1 MIKKII
7 NEPKQ
12 FLNFLVTY
20 FPGSSGN
27 MLRRLLYKV
36 RLNSLGTKLYTE
48 IGFRLT
54 CPRNIVIGNNA
65 NFSRDCSLNSCNGK
79 INIGDNISVNQNVDI
94 NSSNGGFIEIGN
106 DVLIGNNVVIR
117 AADHIYKNTSKK
129 INRSGHVAG
138 KIIIGNNVWIGANC
152 VILKNVTIKDG
163 SVIGA
168 GTVVTKDVDS
178 NEVVISSKQVN
189 LKIFNNL

>member
-27 MLRRLLYKV
+27 MLRRLLYKF

-48 IGFRLT
+48 IGFRVS

-65 NFSRDCSLNSCNGK
+65 DCMRDCSLNSCNGK

-94 NSSNGGFIEIGN
+94 NSSDGGFIEIGN
-106 DVLIGNNVVIR
+106 DVSIGNNVVIR
-117 AADHIYKNTSKK
+117 AADHIYKNKSKK
-129 INRSGHVAG
+129 INQSGHVGG

-178 NEVVISSKQVN
+178 NELAISNKQVN
-189 LKIFNNL
+189 LKSI

>member
-7 NEPKQ
+7 NELKQ

-27 MLRRLLYKV
+27 MLRRSLYKV

-48 IGFRLT
+48 IGLRLT

-65 NFSRDCSLNSCNGK
+65 SFMRGCSLNSCEGK
-79 INIGDNISVNQNVDI
+79 INIWDNISTNQNVDI

-106 DVLIGNNVVIR
+106 DVLIGNNVLIR
-117 AADHIYKNTSKK
+117 AADHVYNNKSKK
-129 INRSGHVAG
+129 INQSGHVGG

-168 GTVVTKDVDS
+168 GTVVTTDVDS
-178 NEVVISSKQVN
+178 NELAISNKQVN
-189 LKIFNNL
+189 KKLF

>member
-1 MIKKII
+1 MIKNII
-7 NEPKQ
+7 NELKQ
-12 FLNFLVTY
+12 FSDFLVTY
-20 FPGSSGN
+20 FPGSSGSI
-27 MLRRLLYKV
+27 LRRSMYKV
-36 RLNSLGTKLYTE
+36 LLNSLGTKLYTE
-48 IGFRLT
+48 IGFKLT
-54 CPRNIVIGNNA
+54 CPRNIIIGNNA
-65 NFSRDCSLNSCNGK
+65 RFMRGCSLNSCEGK

-117 AADHIYKNTSKK
+117 AADHIFNNRSKK
-129 INRSGHVAG
+129 INQSGHVSG

-168 GTVVTKDVDS
+168 GTVVKTDVDS
-178 NEVVISSKQVN
+178 NELVISNKQVN
-189 LKIFNNL
+189 KKIF

>member
-1 MIKKII
+1 MIKKIII

-65 NFSRDCSLNSCNGK
+65 DFMRDCSLNSCNGK
-79 INIGDNISVNQNVDI
+79 INIGDNIAVNQNVDI
-94 NSSNGGFIEIGN
+94 NSSDGGFIEIGN
-106 DVLIGNNVVIR
+106 DVCIGNYVVIR

-129 INRSGHVAG
+129 INRSGHVGG

-168 GTVVTKDVDS
+168 GTVVTTDVDS
-178 NEVVISSKQVN
+178 NELAISNKQVN
-189 LKIFNNL
+189 KKLF